1 MGPKTP
7 LPMLEEQEQ
16 RARMRLAAF
25 RAKRFR
31 RDSASPMAV
40 EMRQRELE
48 RKWRGAVDR
57 LRKAQRTKN
66 K

>member
-1 MGPKTP
+1 MASQTP
-7 LPMLEEQEQ
+7 LNQLEEQEQ

-31 RDSASPMAV
+31 RDSASPMKV

-48 RKWRGAVDR
+48 RRWRGAVAR
-57 LRKAQRTKN
+57 LRQAHRTKN